1 MRIANWRKLWG
12 SVNWETVE
20 NCWELWKLVRI
31 VGTCRVGWIKKRKQ
45 WSIYFQPLWVHTGRF
60 LVFIILWQPL
70 SFFSLSPSTPLNIDI
85 HEFLFVCWGATWC
98 VGDFGNQR
106 NLCLIYSHIRVVRTI
121 WIRTYADTRRY
132 TGTNAHTC
140 TYEPSSSR
148 MDATHLSVDGAQV
161 TKWVPGRTSHL
172 ADDCPCICASIQIC
186 ISVLPLPCIWSARSS
201 KWSHREIESAV
212 EHTWSWW
219 NFLLPVACDSC
230 DPQIE
235 FYINFIFN
243 ISLK

>member
-1 MRIANWRKLWG
+1 M
-12 SVNWETVE
+12 ETGE
-20 NCWELWKLVRI
+20 NCWDLQGGVNQETETMVNLFPAFVSSHWEIPRFHNFMA
-31 VGTCRVGWIKKRKQ
+31 T
-45 WSIYFQPLWVHTGRF
+45 SIFF
-60 LVFIILWQPL
+60 LQIPWTLI
-70 SFFSLSPSTPLNIDI
+70 SMSLC
-85 HEFLFVCWGATWC
+85 LFVEVRPDAWEILEISA
-98 VGDFGNQR
+98 
-106 NLCLIYSHIRVVRTI
+106 ISASYSHIRVVRTI
-121 WIRTYADTRRY
+121 WIRTHTDARRY
-132 TGTNAHTC
+132 TGTLAHTC
-140 TYEPSSSR
+140 THGLSSSR

-186 ISVLPLPCIWSARSS
+186 ISVLPLPCIWSARRS
-201 KWSHREIESAV
+201 KWSHRAIESAV

-243 ISLK
+243 ISSK